1 MKNYST
7 KGVSIDNLHGKVEF
21 KLTNDYMFRAVFQTT
36 EVALT
41 GLLCALLRLEEEEIR
56 HIEIQN
62 PVELGKSIPDKEF
75 RLDIKILLND
85 ERIIN
90 LEMQVNNL
98 GDWPER
104 SLSYACRMFD
114 NLNRGS
120 SYDNVIPVT
129 QIGILDF
136 TPFEEHPCFFDTYM
150 MMDEKGYV
158 YTEKLAI
165 KTLDLTRTDLATETD
180 KRYNLDKWAK
190 LFKVSTWDELKE
202 LSRDNKFFEEAA
214 KSMRLISEED
224 ELRDR
229 MIEREEYYARQKYL
243 EERAKR
249 ADEAEAELKASKAEL
264 KASKAELAKY
274 RERFGVLN

>member
-7 KGVSIDNLHGKVEF
+7 QNVSIDNLHGKVEF
-21 KLTNDYMFRAVFQTT
+21 NLTNDYMFRAVFQTN

-41 GLLCALLRLEEEEIR
+41 GLLCALLRLDEEDIK

-62 PVELGKSIPDKEF
+62 PIELGNYISDKEF

-85 ERIIN
+85 ERVIN

-98 GDWPER
+98 GNWPER

-120 SYDNVIPVT
+120 NYKNVIPVI

-136 TPFEEHPCFFDTYM
+136 TPFDVRPCFFDTYM
-150 MMDEKGYV
+150 MMDEDGNGYS
-158 YTEKLAI
+158 EKLAI

-180 KRYNLDKWAK
+180 KRYNLDKWARI
-190 LFKVSTWDELKE
+190 FKVSTWDELKA
-202 LSRDNKFFEEAA
+202 LSGDNKFFKEAA
-214 KSMRLISEED
+214 KSMRLMTEED
-224 ELRDR
+224 ELRER
-229 MIEREEYYARQKYL
+229 MIEREEYYARQRYL

-249 ADEAEAELKASKAEL
+249 ADEAEAELNAAKARIAEL
-264 KASKAELAKY
+264 EQL
-274 RERFGVLN
+274 LNVAATPQS